1 MVEKPDVSGPRRTEE
16 FWSEG
21 LLHDLGLLIDSMRT
35 TQFAENLKDFL
46 LKRIEFRN
54 FVFVIFE
61 DEKKPH
67 SLYHWSPFE
76 PNDFFHKMYLPVAY
90 LLDPYYI
97 ASQKKVD
104 SGTYTLDDL
113 APDEFFHSEYYR
125 TYYIRVNM
133 IDELAYLLQINDR
146 RTLHMSLGRRQGSRN
161 YQRRAIHLLT
171 EFESVLFPL
180 LRQHVA
186 WRLLEESHP
195 EPPEAQSLLDH
206 LRNLDDP
213 ELKKS
218 PLTLREAEI
227 VALTLQGHSSE
238 STALALGISPWTVK
252 VHRRKIYAKLQISSQ
267 LELFRRF
274 MILMMP

>member
-1 MVEKPDVSGPRRTEE
+1 MPDISEASEPRHYEE
-16 FWSEG
+16 YLSEG
-21 LLHDLGLLIDSMRT
+21 LLQDLGVLIDAVRT
-35 TQFAENLKDFL
+35 TQFADNLREFL

-61 DEKKPH
+61 KDKKPR

-97 ASQKKVD
+97 ASQKNVE
-104 SGTYTLDDL
+104 SGTYTLGDI
-113 APDEFFHSEYYR
+113 APDRFFQSEYYQ

-133 IDELAYLLQINDR
+133 IDELAYLLRIDDCR
-146 RTLHMSLGRRQGSRN
+146 ILHMSLGRRQGGRN
-161 YQRRAIHLLT
+161 YRRRAVHLLSAL
-171 EFESVLFPL
+171 EPVLFPL
-180 LRQHVA
+180 LRQHLA
-186 WRLLEESHP
+186 WRLLEETHP

-206 LRNLDDP
+206 LRSLDDP

-227 VALTLQGHSSE
+227 IALTLQGHSSE
-238 STALALGISPWTVK
+238 SAALVLGISPWTVK
-252 VHRRKIYAKLQISSQ
+252 VHRRKVYAKLQISSQ